1 MWLILYMRSV
11 VYQTRNARWSI
22 GKKTEKCSRILIMPD
37 DARTHAGLH
46 IGEHGTWLLLLLRQ
60 TMMRRL
66 LKSCKRRCRVSES
79 EWAANISSHTDRF
92 MSSVRRLLVYIRL
105 NTVSALMLYVCKVEH
120 RSFVSASYF
129 TIVPAVRSRT
139 HRAVSKRPCQKLAHQ
154 ICATELVLRFY
165 SLTPTAFHQSGHTP
179 CLWRPWWRAR
189 AFLPSPAQLS
199 WIPELDMIWHE
210 LFSARSESFSLT
222 EMFQEKTPLP
232 FKEPCKKERKKRDIQ
247 ACSQLLCL
255 FFSLEQLHVKFLHKI
270 MKLSPTK
277 CLQNSSEII
286 LWIILGRRA

>member
-1 MWLILYMRSV
+1 MRSV

-154 ICATELVLRFY
+154 ICATELVLCFY

-179 CLWRPWWRAR
+179 CLWRP
-189 AFLPSPAQLS
+189 
-199 WIPELDMIWHE
+199 
-210 LFSARSESFSLT
+210 
-222 EMFQEKTPLP
+222 
-232 FKEPCKKERKKRDIQ
+232 
-247 ACSQLLCL
+247 
-255 FFSLEQLHVKFLHKI
+255 
-270 MKLSPTK
+270 
-277 CLQNSSEII
+277 
-286 LWIILGRRA
+286 

>member
-120 RSFVSASYF
+120 RSCVGKLFY
-129 TIVPAVRSRT
+129 
-139 HRAVSKRPCQKLAHQ
+139 HRARSPEQDTQGSIKTTLPKIGASDLCDGTRTPLLQPHAYRVSPIGAH
-154 ICATELVLRFY
+154 AVSVEAVMT
-165 SLTPTAFHQSGHTP
+165 
-179 CLWRPWWRAR
+179 
-189 AFLPSPAQLS
+189 
-199 WIPELDMIWHE
+199 
-210 LFSARSESFSLT
+210 SARVPS
-222 EMFQEKTPLP
+222 
-232 FKEPCKKERKKRDIQ
+232 I
-247 ACSQLLCL
+247 
-255 FFSLEQLHVKFLHKI
+255 
-270 MKLSPTK
+270 
-277 CLQNSSEII
+277 SS
-286 LWIILGRRA
+286 AAFMDS

>member
-1 MWLILYMRSV
+1 MYSSWKRKVSLFISCPLLADVAYPLHEIRGLSNKKCSLV
-11 VYQTRNARWSI
+11 DW
-22 GKKTEKCSRILIMPD
+22 KKTEKCSRILIMPD

-60 TMMRRL
+60 TMMRCL

-154 ICATELVLRFY
+154 ICATELVLCFY

-179 CLWRPWWRAR
+179 CLWRP
-189 AFLPSPAQLS
+189 
-199 WIPELDMIWHE
+199 
-210 LFSARSESFSLT
+210 
-222 EMFQEKTPLP
+222 
-232 FKEPCKKERKKRDIQ
+232 
-247 ACSQLLCL
+247 
-255 FFSLEQLHVKFLHKI
+255 
-270 MKLSPTK
+270 
-277 CLQNSSEII
+277 
-286 LWIILGRRA
+286 